1 MKKYLVIAV
10 CILFAAC
17 SSDDSSSSNNNS
29 NGNLTRSD
37 AYFPSLDVNYSV
49 DYEYDNLGRIVSLNT
64 QTISPSGT
72 SNNSE
77 TYEYN
82 TDGQIWKVIKPNG
95 FNTEFTFSNGLI
107 VSSINMPNMTSTA
120 YIYDSSKRLIKQEI
134 YSEDGDLNYEYVYL
148 YNEQNNI
155 LSREVSGN
163 SNYIHVYEYDNNQ
176 NPYFN
181 VYANQE
187 IAKVLEINPNN
198 FMNRTKSIGSSQTVY
213 THEYTYSSSSLP
225 LTSKEYENGNL
236 VGQTAYSY

>member
-1 MKKYLVIAV
+1 MKNIILIAFSML
-10 CILFAAC
+10 LFTC
-17 SSDDSSSSNNNS
+17 SNDDSDSNNNS
-29 NGNLTRSD
+29 NGNLKKTE
-37 AYFPSLDVNYSV
+37 AYFPSMDVNYSI
-49 DYEYDNLGRIVSLNT
+49 DYKYDNIGRIESLNT
-64 QTISPSGT
+64 QTINSSGT

-82 TDGQIWKVIKPNG
+82 SEGQIWKVIKPNG

-107 VSSINMPNMTSTA
+107 VSSMNMPNMTSTL
-120 YIYDSSKRLIKQEI
+120 YIYDSSDRLIKQEI
-134 YSEDGDLNYEYVYL
+134 YGDDGDINYEYDYL
-148 YNEQNNI
+148 YDEQNNI

-163 SNYIHVYEYDNNQ
+163 SNYIHVYEYDNNP

-213 THEYTYSSSSLP
+213 THEYTYNSSNLP